1 MIRAAQEQV
10 EIVRYAKNNV
20 SPEILEE
27 LQKNMEEKKKESEN
41 QINSFK

>member
-1 MIRAAQEQV
+1 MIRAAQEQA
-10 EIVRYAKNNV
+10 EIVTYAKKNV

-41 QINSFK
+41 EINSFK